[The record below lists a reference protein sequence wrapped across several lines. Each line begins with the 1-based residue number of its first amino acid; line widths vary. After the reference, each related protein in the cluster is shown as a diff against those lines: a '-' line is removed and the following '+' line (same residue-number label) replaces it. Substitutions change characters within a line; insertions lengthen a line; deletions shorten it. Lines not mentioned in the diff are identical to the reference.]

1 MARASGGILKPNLED
16 VPLILFRN
24 GRDNETWGNEACRG
38 SQCLRYLHRTRFS
51 SPARNPQ
58 RHFITVPFVI
68 FTVFVC
74 LFFLCILRFGG
85 TGCHTY
91 PERRATSQLAMDG
104 MTMTMATATTS
115 ASSLVAAAL
124 ETSSAPLPVADSSSM
139 SMQTMSPF
147 VHFSL
152 GDPFLTSILTP
163 MNSAG
168 YVAILFLLMML
179 SFLQRSL
186 SVLSDKADQKCQVS
200 AHAAHRAEL
209 EPSSGS
215 WMEKDEEKQPI
226 TRLPNKVTVL
236 KASRLIGR
244 SMLVVLNAAVGYM
257 VYVFRRLLLIS
268 KIPRANVPHHGSM
281 LAVMTLNAGYMTALL
296 VGVFIGEL
304 VFGRHRH

>member
-1 MARASGGILKPNLED
+1 
-16 VPLILFRN
+16 
-24 GRDNETWGNEACRG
+24 
-38 SQCLRYLHRTRFS
+38 
-51 SPARNPQ
+51 
-58 RHFITVPFVI
+58 
-68 FTVFVC
+68 
-74 LFFLCILRFGG
+74 
-85 TGCHTY
+85 
-91 PERRATSQLAMDG
+91 
-104 MTMTMATATTS
+104 
-115 ASSLVAAAL
+115 
-124 ETSSAPLPVADSSSM
+124 
-139 SMQTMSPF
+139 
-147 VHFSL
+147 
-152 GDPFLTSILTP
+152 

-257 VYVFRRLLLIS
+257 V
-268 KIPRANVPHHGSM
+268 M